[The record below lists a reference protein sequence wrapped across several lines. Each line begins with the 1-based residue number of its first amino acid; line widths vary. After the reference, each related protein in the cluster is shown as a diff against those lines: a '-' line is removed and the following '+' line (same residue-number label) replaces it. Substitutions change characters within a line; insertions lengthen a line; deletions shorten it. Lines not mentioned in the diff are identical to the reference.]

1 MNIELSAVERWSKNA
16 KLLVRVCVGLI
27 VLIMGFYFDVSPQ
40 WYQWEKLEEKEQEL
54 KLTFERRQK
63 KVVNFIS
70 YKNQYSEVEK
80 QLVNMLNKL
89 PTKSEVAD
97 LLVEV
102 SQVGLSSGLKFKLFK
117 PMAGQEKE
125 FYQELPIQIQ
135 VLGDYK
141 QFAVFIS
148 GLAEMSRIVTIHD
161 INIKQSRDQL
171 LTMSAMIKTYSEPQ
185 EDKVRKRI
193 KGNDST

>member
-1 MNIELSAVERWSKNA
+1 
-16 KLLVRVCVGLI
+16 
-27 VLIMGFYFDVSPQ
+27 MGFYFDVSPQ

>member
-1 MNIELSAVERWSKNA
+1 MNIELSAVETWSKNA

-89 PTKSEVAD
+89 PTKSEVA
-97 LLVEV
+97 VYV
-102 SQVGLSSGLKFKLFK
+102 VKTFWT
-117 PMAGQEKE
+117 
-125 FYQELPIQIQ
+125 
-135 VLGDYK
+135 
-141 QFAVFIS
+141 IS
-148 GLAEMSRIVTIHD
+148 CLI
-161 INIKQSRDQL
+161 
-171 LTMSAMIKTYSEPQ
+171 
-185 EDKVRKRI
+185 
-193 KGNDST
+193 